1 MRLFAVV
8 SYRGTN
14 YQGWQRQPNVI
25 TIQEEIEKTLSQ
37 YFNREIVI
45 SGAGRTD
52 SGVHALGQT
61 FHFDVDLEDID
72 LDRFLYSIN
81 CMLPADIKIE
91 DIEQVDDDFHARF
104 SAKEKVYSYQM
115 VLRSKDP
122 LFYDIMY
129 TCPYKLDLKAMEE
142 ALTYFI
148 GEHNFKNFTSKEE
161 DKDNF
166 VRNVYDITFENNG
179 DYVNIIFRGNGFMR
193 YMIRYMVGTALEVAR
208 GRMTLEEVKALLD
221 ENSERNIVSFK
232 APAEGLLLLEVR
244 Y

>member
-1 MRLFAVV
+1 MKRRNCGLKLIFLMLLTVMILGLAAC
-8 SYRGTN
+8 N
-14 YQGWQRQPNVI
+14 
-25 TIQEEIEKTLSQ
+25 KT
-37 YFNREIVI
+37 EPIVD
-45 SGAGRTD
+45 T
-52 SGVHALGQT
+52 
-61 FHFDVDLEDID
+61 
-72 LDRFLYSIN
+72 
-81 CMLPADIKIE
+81 PIE
-91 DIEQVDDDFHARF
+91 DD
-104 SAKEKVYSYQM
+104 
-115 VLRSKDP
+115 
-122 LFYDIMY
+122 
-129 TCPYKLDLKAMEE
+129 
-142 ALTYFI
+142 
-148 GEHNFKNFTSKEE
+148 GSKEE